1 MKKMRLKN
9 NNKKSNK
16 LRVIKILFLIT
27 IIYISFSYSFY
38 YSLRRNK
45 DINNSNFIKSLVRMG
60 NSNNLYNNKLI
71 NVVNSTINFITHVDI
86 TKPSSIIASYV
97 SKTNNYNSITLE
109 HNDDYS
115 NLEELKKISSYIED
129 PYKVDI
135 SKPII
140 YLYNTHQL
148 ENYNNKNLSIYNITP
163 NVLMASYI
171 LKEKLNKN
179 GISTIVED
187 TNLSE
192 FLNLNHWNYASSYKA
207 TRMLLLEKMNKY
219 DSLKYFIDIHR
230 DSVNRNSTTVTI
242 NNKTYAKILFV
253 IGLVLEPLLGI
264 VNIFLGSF
272 IALPVSVF
280 LYNSS
285 VVYGFNSP
293 AIILPR
299 YPILLVASNISF
311 KYNMTMLGPSSSFSI
326 SSISSL
332 SKNVFGNLKKYNCDL
347 LYFAISF

>member
-1 MKKMRLKN
+1 MRKMRLKN

-242 NNKTYAKILFV
+242 NNKNYAKILFV
-253 IGLVLEPLLGI
+253 VGLEHKNYEYNLEVTNKLNDLIKETYPSLTKGIYKKSGKGVDGIYNQDVDKNCILIEIGGVDNTIEEVYNTLEVL
-264 VNIFLGSF
+264 
-272 IALPVSVF
+272 
-280 LYNSS
+280 
-285 VVYGFNSP
+285 
-293 AIILPR
+293 
-299 YPILLVASNISF
+299 SNVLTKF
-311 KYNMTMLGPSSSFSI
+311 VGG
-326 SSISSL
+326 
-332 SKNVFGNLKKYNCDL
+332 V
-347 LYFAISF
+347 

>member
-1 MKKMRLKN
+1 M
-9 NNKKSNK
+9 
-16 LRVIKILFLIT
+16 FLIT

-71 NVVNSTINFITHVDI
+71 KVVNSTINFITHVDV
-86 TKPSSIIASYV
+86 TKPSSIITSYV
-97 SKTNNYNSITLE
+97 SKINNYDSITLE

-253 IGLVLEPLLGI
+253 VGLEHKNYEYNLEVTNKLNDLIKETYPSLTKGIYKKSGKGVDGIYNQDVDKNCILIEIGGVDNTIEEVYNTLEVL
-264 VNIFLGSF
+264 
-272 IALPVSVF
+272 
-280 LYNSS
+280 
-285 VVYGFNSP
+285 
-293 AIILPR
+293 
-299 YPILLVASNISF
+299 SNVLTKF
-311 KYNMTMLGPSSSFSI
+311 VGG
-326 SSISSL
+326 
-332 SKNVFGNLKKYNCDL
+332 V
-347 LYFAISF
+347 

>member
-1 MKKMRLKN
+1 MRKMRLKN
-9 NNKKSNK
+9 NNKKSKK
-16 LRVIKILFLIT
+16 LRVIRIMFLIT

-71 NVVNSTINFITHVDI
+71 KVVNSTINFITHVDV
-86 TKPSSIIASYV
+86 TKPSSIITSYV
-97 SKTNNYNSITLE
+97 SKINNYNSITLE

-242 NNKTYAKILFV
+242 NNKNYAKILFV
-253 IGLVLEPLLGI
+253 IGLEHKNYEYNLEVTNKLNDLIKEDYPSLTKGIYKKSGKGVDGIYNQDVDKNCILIEIGGVDNTIEEVYNTLEVL
-264 VNIFLGSF
+264 
-272 IALPVSVF
+272 
-280 LYNSS
+280 
-285 VVYGFNSP
+285 
-293 AIILPR
+293 
-299 YPILLVASNISF
+299 SNILTKF
-311 KYNMTMLGPSSSFSI
+311 VGE
-326 SSISSL
+326 
-332 SKNVFGNLKKYNCDL
+332 V
-347 LYFAISF
+347 

>member
-1 MKKMRLKN
+1 MKKLRLKN
-9 NNKKSNK
+9 NNKKRK
-16 LRVIKILFLIT
+16 KIRVIKILFLIT

-97 SKTNNYNSITLE
+97 SKTNNYNSIILE

-253 IGLVLEPLLGI
+253 IGLEHKNYEYNLEVTNKLNDLIKEDYPSLTKGIYKKSGKGVDGIYNQDVDKNCILIEIGGVDNTIEEVYNTLEVL
-264 VNIFLGSF
+264 
-272 IALPVSVF
+272 
-280 LYNSS
+280 
-285 VVYGFNSP
+285 
-293 AIILPR
+293 
-299 YPILLVASNISF
+299 SNVLTKF
-311 KYNMTMLGPSSSFSI
+311 VGE
-326 SSISSL
+326 
-332 SKNVFGNLKKYNCDL
+332 V
-347 LYFAISF
+347 

>member
-1 MKKMRLKN
+1 MRKMRLKN
-9 NNKKSNK
+9 NNKKSKK
-16 LRVIKILFLIT
+16 LRVIRIMFLIT

-71 NVVNSTINFITHVDI
+71 KVVNSTINFITHVDV
-86 TKPSSIIASYV
+86 TKPSSIITSYV
-97 SKTNNYNSITLE
+97 SKKNNYDSITLE

-242 NNKTYAKILFV
+242 NNKNYAKILFV
-253 IGLVLEPLLGI
+253 VGLEHKNYEYNLEVTNKLNDLIKETYPSLTKGIYKKSGKGVDGIYNQDVDKNCILIEIGGVDNTIEEVYNTLEVLSNVLTKFVGGI
-264 VNIFLGSF
+264 
-272 IALPVSVF
+272 
-280 LYNSS
+280 
-285 VVYGFNSP
+285 
-293 AIILPR
+293 
-299 YPILLVASNISF
+299 
-311 KYNMTMLGPSSSFSI
+311 
-326 SSISSL
+326 
-332 SKNVFGNLKKYNCDL
+332 
-347 LYFAISF
+347 

>member
-1 MKKMRLKN
+1 MRKMRLKN
-9 NNKKSNK
+9 NNKKSKK
-16 LRVIKILFLIT
+16 LRVIRIMFLIS

-45 DINNSNFIKSLVRMG
+45 EINNSNFIKSLVRMG

-71 NVVNSTINFITHVDI
+71 KVVNSTINFITHVDV
-86 TKPSSIIASYV
+86 TKPSSIITSYV
-97 SKTNNYNSITLE
+97 SKINNYDSITLE

-242 NNKTYAKILFV
+242 NNKNYAKILFV
-253 IGLVLEPLLGI
+253 VGLEHKNYEYNLEVTNKLNDLIKETYPSLTKGIYKKSGKGVDGIYNQDVDKNCILIEIGGVDNTIEEVYNTLEVL
-264 VNIFLGSF
+264 
-272 IALPVSVF
+272 
-280 LYNSS
+280 
-285 VVYGFNSP
+285 
-293 AIILPR
+293 
-299 YPILLVASNISF
+299 SNVLTKF
-311 KYNMTMLGPSSSFSI
+311 VGG
-326 SSISSL
+326 
-332 SKNVFGNLKKYNCDL
+332 V
-347 LYFAISF
+347 

>member
-45 DINNSNFIKSLVRMG
+45 NINNSNFIKSLVRMG

-253 IGLVLEPLLGI
+253 IGLEHKNYEYNLEVTNKLNDLIKEDYPSLTKGIYKKSGKGVDGIYNQDVDKNCILIEIGGVDNTIEEVYNTLEVL
-264 VNIFLGSF
+264 
-272 IALPVSVF
+272 
-280 LYNSS
+280 
-285 VVYGFNSP
+285 
-293 AIILPR
+293 
-299 YPILLVASNISF
+299 SNILTKF
-311 KYNMTMLGPSSSFSI
+311 VGE
-326 SSISSL
+326 
-332 SKNVFGNLKKYNCDL
+332 V
-347 LYFAISF
+347 

>member
-1 MKKMRLKN
+1 MRKMRLKN
-9 NNKKSNK
+9 NNKKSKK
-16 LRVIKILFLIT
+16 LRVIRIMFLIT

-45 DINNSNFIKSLVRMG
+45 NINNSNFIKSLVRMG

-71 NVVNSTINFITHVDI
+71 KVVNSTINFITHVDI

-253 IGLVLEPLLGI
+253 VGLEHKNYEYNLEVTNKLNDLIKEDYPSLTKGIYKKSGKGVDGIYNQDVDKNCILIEIGGVDNTIEEVYNTLEVL
-264 VNIFLGSF
+264 
-272 IALPVSVF
+272 
-280 LYNSS
+280 
-285 VVYGFNSP
+285 
-293 AIILPR
+293 
-299 YPILLVASNISF
+299 SNVLTKF
-311 KYNMTMLGPSSSFSI
+311 VGE
-326 SSISSL
+326 
-332 SKNVFGNLKKYNCDL
+332 V
-347 LYFAISF
+347 

>member
-45 DINNSNFIKSLVRMG
+45 NINNSNFIKSLVRMG

-242 NNKTYAKILFV
+242 NNKNYAKILFV
-253 IGLVLEPLLGI
+253 IGLEHKNYEYNLEVTNKLNDLIKEDYPSLTKGIYKKSGKGVDGIYNQDVDKNCILIEIGGVDNTIEEVYNTLEVL
-264 VNIFLGSF
+264 
-272 IALPVSVF
+272 
-280 LYNSS
+280 
-285 VVYGFNSP
+285 
-293 AIILPR
+293 
-299 YPILLVASNISF
+299 SNVLTKF
-311 KYNMTMLGPSSSFSI
+311 VGG
-326 SSISSL
+326 
-332 SKNVFGNLKKYNCDL
+332 V
-347 LYFAISF
+347 

>member
-230 DSVNRNSTTVTI
+230 DSVNRNRTTVTI

-253 IGLVLEPLLGI
+253 IGLEHKNYEYNLEVTNKLNDLIKEDYPSLTKGIYKKSGKGVDGIYNQDVDKNCILIEIGGVDNTIEEVYNTLEVL
-264 VNIFLGSF
+264 
-272 IALPVSVF
+272 
-280 LYNSS
+280 
-285 VVYGFNSP
+285 
-293 AIILPR
+293 
-299 YPILLVASNISF
+299 SNVLTKF
-311 KYNMTMLGPSSSFSI
+311 VGE
-326 SSISSL
+326 
-332 SKNVFGNLKKYNCDL
+332 V
-347 LYFAISF
+347 

>member
-45 DINNSNFIKSLVRMG
+45 NINNSNFIKSLVRMG

-253 IGLVLEPLLGI
+253 VGLEHKNYEYNLEVTNKLNDLIKETYPSLTKGIYKKSGKGVDGIYNQDVDKNCILIEIGGVDNTIEEVYNTLEVL
-264 VNIFLGSF
+264 
-272 IALPVSVF
+272 
-280 LYNSS
+280 
-285 VVYGFNSP
+285 
-293 AIILPR
+293 
-299 YPILLVASNISF
+299 SNVLTKF
-311 KYNMTMLGPSSSFSI
+311 VGG
-326 SSISSL
+326 
-332 SKNVFGNLKKYNCDL
+332 V
-347 LYFAISF
+347 

>member
-115 NLEELKKISSYIED
+115 NLEELKKISSYIEG

-253 IGLVLEPLLGI
+253 IGLEHKNYEYNLEVTNKLNDLIKEDYPSLTKGIYKKSGKGVDGIYNQDVDKNCILIEIGGVDNTIEEVYNTLEVL
-264 VNIFLGSF
+264 
-272 IALPVSVF
+272 
-280 LYNSS
+280 
-285 VVYGFNSP
+285 
-293 AIILPR
+293 
-299 YPILLVASNISF
+299 SNVLTKF
-311 KYNMTMLGPSSSFSI
+311 VGE
-326 SSISSL
+326 
-332 SKNVFGNLKKYNCDL
+332 V
-347 LYFAISF
+347 

>member
-1 MKKMRLKN
+1 MRKMRLKN
-9 NNKKSNK
+9 NNKKSKK
-16 LRVIKILFLIT
+16 LRVIRIMFLIT

-71 NVVNSTINFITHVDI
+71 KVVNSTINFITHVDI

-253 IGLVLEPLLGI
+253 VGLEHKNYEYNLEVTNKLNDLIKEDYPSLTKGIYKKSGKGVDGIYNQDVDKNCILIEIGGVDNTIEEVYNTLEVL
-264 VNIFLGSF
+264 
-272 IALPVSVF
+272 
-280 LYNSS
+280 
-285 VVYGFNSP
+285 
-293 AIILPR
+293 
-299 YPILLVASNISF
+299 SNVLTKF
-311 KYNMTMLGPSSSFSI
+311 VGE
-326 SSISSL
+326 
-332 SKNVFGNLKKYNCDL
+332 V
-347 LYFAISF
+347 

>member
-97 SKTNNYNSITLE
+97 SKTNNYNSIILE

-253 IGLVLEPLLGI
+253 IGLEHKNYEYNLEVTNKLNDLIKEDYPSLTKGIYKKSGKGVDGIYNQDVDKNCILIEIGGVDNTIEEVYNTLEVL
-264 VNIFLGSF
+264 
-272 IALPVSVF
+272 
-280 LYNSS
+280 
-285 VVYGFNSP
+285 
-293 AIILPR
+293 
-299 YPILLVASNISF
+299 SNVLTKF
-311 KYNMTMLGPSSSFSI
+311 VGE
-326 SSISSL
+326 
-332 SKNVFGNLKKYNCDL
+332 V
-347 LYFAISF
+347 

>member
-1 MKKMRLKN
+1 MRKMRLKN
-9 NNKKSNK
+9 NNKKSKK
-16 LRVIKILFLIT
+16 LRVIRIMFLIT

-86 TKPSSIIASYV
+86 TKPSSIITSYV
-97 SKTNNYNSITLE
+97 SKINNYDSITLE

-242 NNKTYAKILFV
+242 NNKNYAKILFV
-253 IGLVLEPLLGI
+253 IGLEHKNYEYNLEVTNKLNDLIKETYPSLTKGIYKKSGKGVDGIYNQDVDKNCILIEIGGVDNTIEEVYNTLDVL
-264 VNIFLGSF
+264 
-272 IALPVSVF
+272 
-280 LYNSS
+280 
-285 VVYGFNSP
+285 
-293 AIILPR
+293 
-299 YPILLVASNISF
+299 SNVLTKF
-311 KYNMTMLGPSSSFSI
+311 VGE
-326 SSISSL
+326 
-332 SKNVFGNLKKYNCDL
+332 V
-347 LYFAISF
+347 

>member
-1 MKKMRLKN
+1 MRLKN
-9 NNKKSNK
+9 NNKKSKK
-16 LRVIKILFLIT
+16 LRVIRIMFLIS

-45 DINNSNFIKSLVRMG
+45 EINNSNFIKSLVRMG

-71 NVVNSTINFITHVDI
+71 KVVNSTINFITHVDV
-86 TKPSSIIASYV
+86 TKPSSIITSYV
-97 SKTNNYNSITLE
+97 SKKNNYDSITLE

-253 IGLVLEPLLGI
+253 IGLEHKNYEYNLEVTNKLNDLIKEDYPSLTKGIYKKSGKGVDGIYNQDVDKNCILIEIGGVDNTIEEVYNTLEVL
-264 VNIFLGSF
+264 
-272 IALPVSVF
+272 
-280 LYNSS
+280 
-285 VVYGFNSP
+285 
-293 AIILPR
+293 
-299 YPILLVASNISF
+299 SNILTKF
-311 KYNMTMLGPSSSFSI
+311 VGG
-326 SSISSL
+326 
-332 SKNVFGNLKKYNCDL
+332 V
-347 LYFAISF
+347 

>member
-1 MKKMRLKN
+1 M
-9 NNKKSNK
+9 
-16 LRVIKILFLIT
+16 FLIT

-71 NVVNSTINFITHVDI
+71 KVVNSTINFITHVDV
-86 TKPSSIIASYV
+86 TKPSSIITSYV
-97 SKTNNYNSITLE
+97 SKINNYDSITLE

-207 TRMLLLEKMNKY
+207 TRILLLEKMNKY

-253 IGLVLEPLLGI
+253 IGLEHKNYEYNLEVTNKLNDLIKEDYPSLTKGIYKKSGKGVDGIYNQDVDKNCILIEIGGVDNTIEEVYNTLEVL
-264 VNIFLGSF
+264 
-272 IALPVSVF
+272 
-280 LYNSS
+280 
-285 VVYGFNSP
+285 
-293 AIILPR
+293 
-299 YPILLVASNISF
+299 SNVLTKF
-311 KYNMTMLGPSSSFSI
+311 VGE
-326 SSISSL
+326 
-332 SKNVFGNLKKYNCDL
+332 V
-347 LYFAISF
+347 

>member
-16 LRVIKILFLIT
+16 LGVIKILFLIT

-253 IGLVLEPLLGI
+253 IGLEHKNYEYNLEVTNKLNDLIKEDYPSLTKGIYKKSGKGVDGIYNQDVDKNCILIEIGGVDNTIEEVYNTLEVL
-264 VNIFLGSF
+264 
-272 IALPVSVF
+272 
-280 LYNSS
+280 
-285 VVYGFNSP
+285 
-293 AIILPR
+293 
-299 YPILLVASNISF
+299 SNVLTKF
-311 KYNMTMLGPSSSFSI
+311 VGE
-326 SSISSL
+326 
-332 SKNVFGNLKKYNCDL
+332 V
-347 LYFAISF
+347 

>member
-45 DINNSNFIKSLVRMG
+45 NINNSNFIKSLVRMG

-253 IGLVLEPLLGI
+253 IGLEHKNYEYNLEVTNKLNDLIKEDYPSLTKGIYKKSGKGVDGIYNQDVDKNCILIEIGGVDNTIEEVYNTLEVL
-264 VNIFLGSF
+264 
-272 IALPVSVF
+272 
-280 LYNSS
+280 
-285 VVYGFNSP
+285 
-293 AIILPR
+293 
-299 YPILLVASNISF
+299 SNVLTKF
-311 KYNMTMLGPSSSFSI
+311 VGE
-326 SSISSL
+326 
-332 SKNVFGNLKKYNCDL
+332 V
-347 LYFAISF
+347 

>member
-9 NNKKSNK
+9 NNKKKNK
-16 LRVIKILFLIT
+16 LKVIKILFLIT

-45 DINNSNFIKSLVRMG
+45 DINNSNFIKSLVRIG

-86 TKPSSIIASYV
+86 TKPSSIITSYV
-97 SKTNNYNSITLE
+97 SKTNNYDSITLE

-192 FLNLNHWNYASSYKA
+192 FLNLNNWNYASSYKA
-207 TRMLLLEKMNKY
+207 TRMLLLEKRNKY

-230 DSVNRNSTTVTI
+230 DSVNRDSTTVTI

-253 IGLVLEPLLGI
+253 IGLEHKNYEYNLEVTNKLNDLIKEDYPSLTKGIYKKSGKGVDGIYNQDIDKNCILIEIGGVDNTIEEVYNTLEVL
-264 VNIFLGSF
+264 
-272 IALPVSVF
+272 
-280 LYNSS
+280 
-285 VVYGFNSP
+285 
-293 AIILPR
+293 
-299 YPILLVASNISF
+299 SNVLTKF
-311 KYNMTMLGPSSSFSI
+311 VGE
-326 SSISSL
+326 
-332 SKNVFGNLKKYNCDL
+332 V
-347 LYFAISF
+347 

>member
-1 MKKMRLKN
+1 MRKMRLKN
-9 NNKKSNK
+9 NNKKSKK
-16 LRVIKILFLIT
+16 LRVIRIMFLIT

-86 TKPSSIIASYV
+86 TKPSSIITSYV
-97 SKTNNYNSITLE
+97 SKINNYDSITLE

-253 IGLVLEPLLGI
+253 IGLEHKNYEYNLEVTNKLNDLIKEDYPSLTKGIYKKSGKGVDGIYNQDVDKNCILIEIGGVDNTIEEVYNTLEVL
-264 VNIFLGSF
+264 
-272 IALPVSVF
+272 
-280 LYNSS
+280 
-285 VVYGFNSP
+285 
-293 AIILPR
+293 
-299 YPILLVASNISF
+299 SNVLTKF
-311 KYNMTMLGPSSSFSI
+311 VGG
-326 SSISSL
+326 
-332 SKNVFGNLKKYNCDL
+332 V
-347 LYFAISF
+347 